1 MTQQQTNSHRGGR
14 PEGAGFTLIEL
25 LIVVAIIGIIAAV
38 AIPGL
43 ISARRS
49 GNHASAVGSLRSVS
63 SAQRT
68 FATSC
73 GFGNFAT
80 SLTELGT
87 APLSGGE
94 AFISPDLGIADI
106 AHKSGYMIEM
116 AGGSDGSTPS
126 TDACNGVVAS
136 GLSTHVLRHRDA
148 RRRGRRLLFLA
159 GRRRNHLP
167 GHGRHLGDQRD
178 LFHAGWPAHPVAPL
192 SQALEPYGVDA
203 HDVTG
208 LGLRMR
214 PDDREAEPVG
224 PRRQDVLSH
233 TERICGDHLRRV

>member
-1 MTQQQTNSHRGGR
+1 MARRNES
-14 PEGAGFTLIEL
+14 GFTLIEL

-63 SAQRT
+63 SAQRA

-106 AHKSGYMIEM
+106 AHKSGYMVEM
-116 AGGSDGSTPS
+116 AGGTDGTTGS

-136 GLSTHVLRHRDA
+136 DLSSTFYVTATPEGRAGVYYFWLGVAGTIFQDLVAISETNGLSST
-148 RRRGRRLLFLA
+148 
-159 GRRRNHLP
+159 P
-167 GHGRHLGDQRD
+167 GGTPIR
-178 LFHAGWPAHPVAPL
+178 
-192 SQALEPYGVDA
+192 
-203 HDVTG
+203 
-208 LGLRMR
+208 
-214 PDDREAEPVG
+214 
-224 PRRQDVLSH
+224 
-233 TERICGDHLRRV
+233 